1 MIVGGTGAAEET
13 RAVSYH
19 TPPIQSPASAD
30 HNIFDL
36 INLSFQRSQIDKY
49 AFRFV

>member
-1 MIVGGTGAAEET
+1 MLVGGPGAAEET

-19 TPPIQSPASAD
+19 TPIQSPVSAE
-30 HNIFDL
+30 HNILDL
-36 INLSFQRSQIDKY
+36 INQSFQRSQIDSY